1 MLSRILVI
9 FYFFILAC
17 ANAQTCNEPI
27 LQQYSPVQA
36 FVDRI
41 LANSLTCV
49 VGPDDLPLLNEDSY
63 FVGESPNNITTIIEL
78 NVPTFGLQGSFWI
91 TGIAI
96 VQRPISS
103 VAAAY
108 SCATV
113 ESLDIQ
119 LFQLQYSKNGVWNE
133 FEYDNAPLSLY
144 SFEGITAAEEAEIRV
159 AVIPTVVDSIK
170 VFVISLA

>member
-9 FYFFILAC
+9 FYLFSLAG
-17 ANAQTCNEPI
+17 AQTCNEPI
-27 LQQYSPVQA
+27 LQQYNPVQA

-41 LANSLTCV
+41 LVNSLSGV

-63 FVGESPNNITTIIEL
+63 FVGESPNNVTTILEL
-78 NVPTFGLQGSFWI
+78 NAPSSGIQGSFWI

-96 VQRPISS
+96 VQRPINS
-103 VAAAY
+103 VAVAY

-119 LFQLQYSKNGVWNE
+119 LFQLQYSKNGIWNE

-144 SFEGITAAEEAEIRV
+144 SFEGITAAEEAEIKV
-159 AVIPTVVDSIK
+159 AVIPTIVDSVK
-170 VFVISLA
+170 VFELFF